1 MYEKFL
7 NQNIDC
13 ARQVA
18 DDAFLVKYASKA
30 PKELITLWQEVG
42 LGTFGDG
49 LFRIVPPN
57 DYQDFVDTYIEDREK
72 QFEYSLPF
80 MTTAF
85 GDIFVWVKDIFQNR
99 EYVIF
104 INVRSGKWNIIT
116 SRMDL
121 LFNVYISTKE
131 WFKRDFGINISDFS
145 KLVERLGLPA
155 EDECYGYVP
164 ALALGG
170 SKSLDNIQVVKML
183 PYIDMIAQMIGAFD
197 MK

>member
-1 MYEKFL
+1 MYEEFL
-7 NQNIDC
+7 NQNINC

-42 LGTFGDG
+42 LGIFSNG
-49 LFRIVPPN
+49 LFRIVSPD
-57 DYQDFVDTYIEDREK
+57 DYQDFVDTYIEDKEK
-72 QFEYSLPF
+72 YFEYLLPF

-104 INVRSGKWNIIT
+104 INVRSGDWDIVT

-121 LFNVYISTKE
+121 LFSLYIASE
-131 WFKRDFGINISDFS
+131 GCLKRNFELKVSDFH

-155 EDECYGYVP
+155 KDECYGYVP

>member
-1 MYEKFL
+1 MYEEFL
-7 NQNIDC
+7 SQNIDC
-13 ARQVA
+13 ARQVV
-18 DDAFLVKYASKA
+18 DEAFLAKYANKA

-49 LFRIVPPN
+49 LFRIVSPD

-72 QFEYSLPF
+72 YFEYLLPF

-85 GDIFVWVKDIFQNR
+85 GDIFVWVKDICQNR

-104 INVRSGKWNIIT
+104 INVRSGDWNIVT

-121 LFNVYISTKE
+121 LFSLYIVSE
-131 WFKRDFGINISDFS
+131 ECLKRNFDLKISDFH

-170 SKSLDNIQVVKML
+170 SKSLKNIQVVKML
-183 PYIDMIAQMIGAFD
+183 PYIEIIAQMIGAFD
-197 MK
+197 IK

>member
-1 MYEKFL
+1 MYEEL
-7 NQNIDC
+7 LSRNIDC
-13 ARQVA
+13 ARQIA
-18 DDAFLVKYASKA
+18 DDAFLTKYASKA

-42 LGTFGDG
+42 LGIFCNG
-49 LFRIVPPN
+49 LFRIVSPD
-57 DYQDFVDTYIEDREK
+57 DYQDFVNTYIEDREK
-72 QFEYSLPF
+72 YFEYLLPF

-104 INVRSGKWNIIT
+104 INVRSGDWNIVT

-121 LFNVYISTKE
+121 LFSLYIVSE
-131 WFKRDFGINISDFS
+131 ECLKRIFELKVSDFR

>member
-1 MYEKFL
+1 MYEEFL
-7 NQNIDC
+7 SRNIDC
-13 ARQVA
+13 TRQVV
-18 DDAFLVKYASKA
+18 DDAFLAKYANKA
-30 PKELITLWQEVG
+30 PKELITLWQQVG

-49 LFRIVPPN
+49 LFRIVSPD

-72 QFEYSLPF
+72 YFEYLLPF

-104 INVRSGKWNIIT
+104 INVRSGDWNIVT

-121 LFNVYISTKE
+121 LFSLYIVSE
-131 WFKRDFGINISDFS
+131 ECLKRNFDLKVSDFS
-145 KLVERLGLPA
+145 KLVDRLGLPA

-170 SKSLDNIQVVKML
+170 SKSLKNIQVVKML
-183 PYIDMIAQMIGAFD
+183 PYIEIIAQMIGAFD
-197 MK
+197 IK

>member
-7 NQNIDC
+7 SQNIDC
-13 ARQVA
+13 ARQVV
-18 DDAFLVKYASKA
+18 DNAFLAKYANKA

-42 LGTFGDG
+42 LGIFGDG
-49 LFRIVPPN
+49 LFRIVPPD

-72 QFEYSLPF
+72 YFEYLLPF

-104 INVRSGKWNIIT
+104 INVRSGDWNIVT

-121 LFNVYISTKE
+121 LFSLYIVSE
-131 WFKRDFGINISDFS
+131 ECLKRNFDLKISDFS
-145 KLVERLGLPA
+145 KLVDRLGMPA

-170 SKSLDNIQVVKML
+170 SKSLKNIQVVKML
-183 PYIDMIAQMIGAFD
+183 PYIEIIAQMIGAFD
-197 MK
+197 IK

>member
-1 MYEKFL
+1 MYEEFL
-7 NQNIDC
+7 NQNINC

-131 WFKRDFGINISDFS
+131 WFKRDFEINISDFS

-170 SKSLDNIQVVKML
+170 NKSLDNIQVVKML

>member
-1 MYEKFL
+1 MYEEFL
-7 NQNIDC
+7 SQNIDC
-13 ARQVA
+13 ARQVV
-18 DDAFLVKYASKA
+18 DEAFLAKYANKA

-49 LFRIVPPN
+49 LFRIVSPD

-72 QFEYSLPF
+72 YFEYLLPF

-85 GDIFVWVKDIFQNR
+85 GDIFVWVKDICQNR

-104 INVRSGKWNIIT
+104 INVRSGDWNIIT

-121 LFNVYISTKE
+121 LFSLYIVSE
-131 WFKRDFGINISDFS
+131 ECLKRYFDLKVSDFS
-145 KLVERLGLPA
+145 KLVDRLGLPA

-170 SKSLDNIQVVKML
+170 SKSLKNIQVVKML
-183 PYIDMIAQMIGAFD
+183 PYIEIIAQMIGAFD
-197 MK
+197 IK

>member
-1 MYEKFL
+1 MYEEFL
-7 NQNIDC
+7 SQNIDC
-13 ARQVA
+13 ARQVV
-18 DDAFLVKYASKA
+18 DDAFLAKYAHKA

-49 LFRIVPPN
+49 LFRIVSPD

-72 QFEYSLPF
+72 YFEYLLPF

-85 GDIFVWVKDIFQNR
+85 GDIFVWVKDICQNR

-104 INVRSGKWNIIT
+104 INVRSGDWNIIT

-121 LFNVYISTKE
+121 LFSLYIISE
-131 WFKRDFGINISDFS
+131 ECLKRYFDLKVSDFS
-145 KLVERLGLPA
+145 KLVDRLGLPA

-170 SKSLDNIQVVKML
+170 SKSLKNIQVVKML

-197 MK
+197 IK

>member
-7 NQNIDC
+7 SQNMEC
-13 ARQVA
+13 ERQVA
-18 DDAFLVKYASKA
+18 DDAFLAKYANTA

-42 LGTFGDG
+42 LGIFSNG
-49 LFRIVPPN
+49 LFRIVSPD
-57 DYQDFVDTYIEDREK
+57 DYQDFVDTYIEDKEK
-72 QFEYSLPF
+72 YFEYLLPF

-85 GDIFVWVKDIFQNR
+85 GDIFVWVKDILQNR

-104 INVRSGKWNIIT
+104 INVRSGDWDIVT

-121 LFNVYISTKE
+121 LFSLYIASE
-131 WFKRDFGINISDFS
+131 GCLKRNFELKVSDFH
-145 KLVERLGLPA
+145 KLVERLRLPA
-155 EDECYGYVP
+155 KDECYGYVP
-164 ALALGG
+164 ALTLGG

>member
-7 NQNIDC
+7 SQNMEC
-13 ARQVA
+13 ERQVA
-18 DDAFLVKYASKA
+18 DDAFLAKYANTA
-30 PKELITLWQEVG
+30 PKELITLWKEVG
-42 LGTFGDG
+42 LGIFSNG
-49 LFRIVPPN
+49 LFRIVSPD
-57 DYQDFVDTYIEDREK
+57 DYQDFVDTYIEDKEK
-72 QFEYSLPF
+72 YFEYLLPF

-85 GDIFVWVKDIFQNR
+85 GDIFVWVKDILQNR

-104 INVRSGKWNIIT
+104 INVRSGDWDIVT

-121 LFNVYISTKE
+121 LFSLYIASEGCLKRNFELKVY
-131 WFKRDFGINISDFS
+131 DFH

-155 EDECYGYVP
+155 KDECYGYVP

-183 PYIDMIAQMIGAFD
+183 PYIDMIAQMVGAFD

>member
-1 MYEKFL
+1 MYEEFL
-7 NQNIDC
+7 SQNIDC

-18 DDAFLVKYASKA
+18 DDAFLAKYANKA

-42 LGTFGDG
+42 LGIFGDG
-49 LFRIVPPN
+49 LFRIVSPD

-72 QFEYSLPF
+72 YFEYLLPF

-104 INVRSGKWNIIT
+104 INVRSGDWNIVT

-121 LFNVYISTKE
+121 LFSLYIVSE
-131 WFKRDFGINISDFS
+131 ECLKRNFDLKVSDFH
-145 KLVERLGLPA
+145 KLVDSLGLPA
-155 EDECYGYVP
+155 EDECYSYVP

-170 SKSLDNIQVVKML
+170 SKSLKNIQVVKML
-183 PYIDMIAQMIGAFD
+183 PYIEIIAQMIGAFD
-197 MK
+197 IK

>member
-1 MYEKFL
+1 MYEEFL
-7 NQNIDC
+7 SQNIDC

-18 DDAFLVKYASKA
+18 DDAFLAKYANKA

-42 LGTFGDG
+42 LGIFGDG
-49 LFRIVPPN
+49 LFRIVSPD

-72 QFEYSLPF
+72 YFEYLLPF

-85 GDIFVWVKDIFQNR
+85 GDIFVWVKDVFQNR

-104 INVRSGKWNIIT
+104 INIRSGDWNIVT

-121 LFNVYISTKE
+121 LFSLYIVSE
-131 WFKRDFGINISDFS
+131 ECLKRNFDLKVSDFS
-145 KLVERLGLPA
+145 KLVDRLGLPA

-164 ALALGG
+164 VLALGG
-170 SKSLDNIQVVKML
+170 SKSLKNIQVVKML
-183 PYIDMIAQMIGAFD
+183 PYIDMIAQIIGAFD
-197 MK
+197 IK

>member
-1 MYEKFL
+1 MYEEFL
-7 NQNIDC
+7 NQNINC

-18 DDAFLVKYASKA
+18 DDAFLAKYASKA

-131 WFKRDFGINISDFS
+131 WFKRDFEINISDFS

>member
-1 MYEKFL
+1 MYEEFL
-7 NQNIDC
+7 NQNINC

-18 DDAFLVKYASKA
+18 DDAFLAKYASKA

-131 WFKRDFGINISDFS
+131 WFKRDFEINISDFS

-170 SKSLDNIQVVKML
+170 NKSLDNIQVVKML
-183 PYIDMIAQMIGAFD
+183 PYIDMIAQMIGALI
-197 MK
+197 

>member
-1 MYEKFL
+1 MYEEFL
-7 NQNIDC
+7 SQNIDC
-13 ARQVA
+13 ARQVV
-18 DDAFLVKYASKA
+18 DEAFLAKYANKA

-49 LFRIVPPN
+49 LFRIVSPD

-72 QFEYSLPF
+72 YFEYLLPF

-85 GDIFVWVKDIFQNR
+85 GDIFVWVKDICQNR

-104 INVRSGKWNIIT
+104 INVRSGDWNIVT

-121 LFNVYISTKE
+121 LFSLYIVSE
-131 WFKRDFGINISDFS
+131 ECLKRNFDLKISDFH

-170 SKSLDNIQVVKML
+170 SKSLKNIQVVKML
-183 PYIDMIAQMIGAFD
+183 PYIEIIALMIGAFD
-197 MK
+197 IK

>member
-1 MYEKFL
+1 MYEEFL
-7 NQNIDC
+7 NQNINC

-18 DDAFLVKYASKA
+18 DDAFLAKYASKA

-42 LGTFGDG
+42 LGIFSNG
-49 LFRIVPPN
+49 LFRIVSPD

-72 QFEYSLPF
+72 YFEYLLPF

-85 GDIFVWVKDIFQNR
+85 GDIFVWVKDIFQNQ

-104 INVRSGKWNIIT
+104 INVRSGDWDI
-116 SRMDL
+116 
-121 LFNVYISTKE
+121 
-131 WFKRDFGINISDFS
+131 DFP
-145 KLVERLGLPA
+145 KLVDRLGLPA
-155 EDECYGYVP
+155 KDECYGYVP

-170 SKSLDNIQVVKML
+170 NKSLDNIQVVKML